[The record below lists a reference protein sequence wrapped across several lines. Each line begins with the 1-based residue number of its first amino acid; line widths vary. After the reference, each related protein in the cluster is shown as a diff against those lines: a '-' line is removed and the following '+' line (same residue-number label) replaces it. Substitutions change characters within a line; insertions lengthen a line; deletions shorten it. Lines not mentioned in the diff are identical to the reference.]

1 MVNRFSNLALADEP
15 TRQDLCRNRAF
26 TEIPVI
32 LEPR

>member
-15 TRQDLCRNRAF
+15 TRQDSCRNRAL